1 MDSSVP
7 NNSMSDRKA
16 ASEAKRSILNPF
28 KGLKSLNSDQHQ
40 FSSLNIITKLNGKLI
55 LKILSMITYK
65 KKLTSF
71 IKFSY

>member
-28 KGLKSLNSDQHQ
+28 KGLKSLNSRASDRVR
-40 FSSLNIITKLNGKLI
+40 GKMENSAENFA
-55 LKILSMITYK
+55 K
-65 KKLTSF
+65 
-71 IKFSY
+71 